1 MKIRKGLVSN
11 SSSSSFVIRKS
22 LLTRDQIGKISNHI
36 EYWNEEI
43 ADLPGHYSC
52 DDDERWSINENEE
65 FIYGSTHMDNFSMQR
80 LFDLIEVDDDIVEW
94 LD

>member
-1 MKIRKGLVSN
+1 MKTRKGLVSN

-22 LLTRDQIGKISNHI
+22 LLTSDQIYKIMNHI
-36 EYWNEEI
+36 KYWNDVI

-52 DDDERWSINENEE
+52 DEDEGWFVDENEE
-65 FIYGSTHMDNFSMQR
+65 FVSGSTHMDNFSMQN

-94 LD
+94 TD